1 MEAKF
6 ITLEGI
12 EGSGKTSSIKSIT
25 DILDNKNTNYVITRE
40 PGGSSIGN
48 ELRSILLDPNT
59 EISSEVE
66 LMLMLADRKDHVEKV
81 VLPNLEA
88 GNWVISDRFMDS
100 SFAYQGGG
108 RGLDKETIN
117 TFSKNLKF
125 PIPDLTLLFDVP
137 VETSLSR
144 VKVRGKLDRF
154 EQEDVVFHNRIREA
168 YLKLAKENISR
179 IQIVDSSQEIERM
192 LKNVEQIIKTF
203 INGDLVFERI

>member
-25 DILDNKNTNYVITRE
+25 DLLDKKNINYVVTRE
-40 PGGSSIGN
+40 PGGSSIGS
-48 ELRSILLDPNT
+48 ELRSILLDTNT

-66 LMLMLADRKDHVEKV
+66 LMLMLADRKDHVEQV
-81 VLPNLEA
+81 ILPNLKT

-108 RGLDKETIN
+108 RKLDTKMIN
-117 TFSKNLKF
+117 SFSRNLNL

-137 VETSLSR
+137 VEISLSR
-144 VKVRGKLDRF
+144 VKARGELDRF
-154 EQEDVVFHNRIREA
+154 EQEEIDFHNRIREA
-168 YLKLAKENISR
+168 YLELAEQNVNR
-179 IQIVDSSQEIERM
+179 IQIIDSSQAIEDM
-192 LKNVEQIIKTF
+192 LKSVEEK
-203 INGDLVFERI
+203 INNLFFNE